1 MMMPEIPGDCGCSPP
16 DCGASRFQSICD
28 QLTIDQLRFV
38 TARMNVSTDKEAALA
53 IGMSPD
59 IVSHWKKTGV
69 PIDQAVRLLVNDGLV
84 LSRSILRRSVAE
96 AAAVK
101 RAGLYS
107 DDEKTRQAAASE
119 ILDRE
124 LGRATQRNEVAGS
137 IVLISDN
144 DPGPFGYVE

>member
-1 MMMPEIPGDCGCSPP
+1 MSIQENTGNLTSDTREYSS
-16 DCGASRFQSICD
+16 DQFQAVCD

-53 IGMSPD
+53 IGVEPRTISE
-59 IVSHWKKTGV
+59 WKRAGV